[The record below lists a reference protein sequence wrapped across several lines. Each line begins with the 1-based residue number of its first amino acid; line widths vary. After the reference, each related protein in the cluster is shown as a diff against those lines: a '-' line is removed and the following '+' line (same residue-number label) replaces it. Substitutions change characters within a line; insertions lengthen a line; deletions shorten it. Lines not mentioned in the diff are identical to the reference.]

1 MRKVLLVLISLFII
15 TPIFAFPAFA
25 KTSYSGK
32 TTTLSANQ
40 TITGDYFSASDNVIL
55 SGIVEGDAYIA
66 GGTLTV
72 DGTVNNDLMAAGG
85 NLLITGSVGHDVR
98 IAGGNITFSGA
109 EIGGNIT
116 VLGGQILIDSATV
129 IGGSVVSAGGN
140 IQILAS
146 VPSEIN
152 VAGGSVI
159 IGNFVGGDTNAAAG
173 ELSLTNNAAINGDL
187 TYWSENDANISE
199 SASVSG
205 VVTREL
211 PPNYDFDGKEIVDG
225 KAIAKGL
232 AGAFFLFKLIDTI
245 MLLVV
250 GLIFIALFPVYSDR
264 IVKHIKTRF
273 GMSLLLGLAAVIL
286 IPVLALILMVTFFG
300 IPLGILLIVLYA
312 AMLWFVRIFALL
324 IIGRFIL
331 DKTNNKGG
339 SYWALIIG
347 VVIYFILGFLPI
359 ISFITDLLI
368 LLTGVGG
375 LLAVKKQLYTE
386 LRNKKLI

>member
-1 MRKVLLVLISLFII
+1 MRKIFLVLISLFLI
-15 TPIFAFPAFA
+15 TPIFAFPVFA
-25 KTSYSGK
+25 KEDYSGK
-32 TTTLSANQ
+32 TTTLPANQ
-40 TITGDYFSASDNVIL
+40 TITGDYFAASDNVIL

-72 DGTVNNDLMAAGG
+72 DGTVHNDLMAAGG
-85 NLLITGSVGHDVR
+85 NLLITGSIDQDVR

-109 EIGGNIT
+109 KIGGNIT
-116 VLGGQILIDSATV
+116 VLGGQILIDSATA

-140 IQILAS
+140 VQILAP
-146 VPSEIN
+146 VTSEIS
-152 VAGGSVI
+152 VAGGNVI
-159 IGNFVGGDTNAAAG
+159 IGNFVGGDTKAAVG
-173 ELSLTNNAAINGDL
+173 ELSLTNSAAINGNL

-205 VVTREL
+205 IVTREL
-211 PPNYDFDGKEIVDG
+211 PPNYNFDGKEVVDG
-225 KAIAKGL
+225 RVVAKGL

-250 GLIFIALFPVYSDR
+250 GLIFITLFPAYSDK

-339 SYWALIIG
+339 SYVALIIG
-347 VVIYFILGFLPI
+347 VIIYFILEFLPI